1 MIPTIMKKKLL
12 LLHLFLFFGIVP
24 TITAQDIGKLKV
36 STMGLKKKGCEICHT
51 LPPTLPYIF
60 DANNQIILPCEGGG
74 RGGYSE
80 FPVTMSPFGL
90 EFGTPDITDPTQS
103 TGPITYDDNLVTME
117 NDGVNF
123 IIGIYGDDHYPNT
136 RFSDT
141 SSDYTLIKFSDAIM
155 QNWTGSLGNCFG
167 DFTFS
172 NFVPIFTIKTAFPN
186 ECVNGMTKLTT
197 YPSNKGN
204 DGAVVAKYGNWQFSL
219 DQGANWINFPPLYN
233 QTDSLEFKIYDF
245 LKASGVDALSYV
257 DQPIQFRI
265 ADPNKK
271 AGTDGSFTATPLTI
285 VYKTCDLIAQSI
297 ESRQVGCVKDV
308 TEPEIKVEFNR
319 PLNTDEKIVSLTIA
333 DAQSP
338 NTIIAS
344 ASNIT
349 VLNVINGTNGT
360 PTKFV
365 YILKGDNLLLKEES
379 FLLNNHTYVITNQ
392 CNIQSYAEPLVK
404 NNLIYYAESDNGRV
418 NMEHVPLEAIGTTKL
433 KATKPAKITITG
445 TAQGSTKIGTP
456 ANGKIITFAVA
467 GGTAICP
474 DVYYNFTWTRTDKN
488 NKTDIISYPDS
499 ETVTDSITNTTSTNL
514 INLSSGTYKVV
525 VKDKYGCSKDTI
537 FTITEPE
544 PIVVTIS
551 KTNDVLC
558 FNDAS
563 GAIKM
568 DTTTGGLLD
577 TKTNPPGTY
586 SYEWYKQQGD
596 DFVTTNIKEKSYSEF
611 DIGVYKIK
619 ATDNHENSGWSNEI
633 TIKPAVEITATSTP
647 THVLCNGGNTGSILL
662 AIAGGSTK
670 DKDGVE
676 KGYTVT
682 WLDGAITQDRT
693 NLVAGTYSYTIIDA
707 LGCKYNNGN
716 LTPVT
721 IIQPNPIIIAISS
734 QTPPTS
740 ATSTDGTLTLN
751 VSGGTGA
758 YTYFLK
764 KGTNPEVSYTSNPIT
779 GLNGTYTLRVQDAN
793 GCSKDYP
800 DTIAIVTLTVSKTM
814 QTDVLCKGD
823 PTSTGS
829 ITVLASGGTPK
840 SPDPKYTYQWYK
852 GTIKLT
858 GEIYPTITDLSIGTY
873 KVSVTDANRTIDS
886 DPFVITQP
894 TDPLTITSTLTQQQP
909 VSCNGGSDGA
919 IAITVAGGTGGYTYL
934 WNDNYTGKDR
944 TGLSKGT
951 YSVTVTDANQCSKTL
966 NGIIIGEPLP
976 ISIPTTIP
984 TTHVTVFG
992 QSTGALT
999 LLAGTPTGGNDGG
1012 YTYKWTSTT
1021 DINFGIKNTRDISGL
1036 YAGFYVLEV
1045 WDAKANVVDNAG
1057 CIATK
1062 TFEVKQNPEL
1072 KVVITETQFIK
1083 CNGDANG
1090 ELQAVVTGGVE
1101 SYNYSWFKNTKSI
1114 SGNTR
1119 TQSGMSAGDY
1129 TVTVTDSFGATKT
1142 ATVYPL
1148 TDPNI
1153 LTVALNS
1160 QTDVKCNGA
1169 FTGAIK
1175 ITIAG
1180 GTKIA
1185 IAGGTTTYK
1194 SIVWTKA
1201 GDASFVAN
1209 DPLNPT
1215 NLGFGDYQVVVT
1227 DAHDCT
1233 ATLSQSVKIIQP
1245 DFPLTIT
1252 PPTVANPQITNLTGY
1267 QTQNGKITITV
1278 TGGTPAYA
1286 HAWYAGFKKD
1296 WTNTAVPIP
1305 NNATASIGNLTA
1317 GDYYV
1322 RVTDKNLIC
1331 VVDQDFNVKQPA
1343 ELVITSIVQVSNTDI
1358 FCNGTKRAVLVA
1370 TITGGAPIDAS
1381 LPKKYTYRWYN
1392 VLTPSITAS
1401 TTNPTEPLGAGDYK
1415 LEVSDGFDNTYT
1427 NLVAIPVAE
1436 PTLLKVQFT
1445 QTNVSCKGGS
1455 DGAINITITGG
1466 TKITKGTSEYKIV
1479 WSTGTN
1485 SDSKTISGLYAS
1497 KIPYNVTVTDA
1508 NGCKTSAEITITEP
1522 ELLYLKMP
1530 VIKTPPSALGL
1541 QDGSITIE
1549 IAGGTPN
1556 YTYDWYDDKGTL
1568 IFSDK
1573 NKPSTTS
1580 INNIYAGQYFVEVT
1594 DAKGCKIFK
1603 QDLDKINPIEV
1614 AVNQINAVK
1623 CHGDATASIKANVKG
1638 GTPIY
1643 YYKWYKT
1650 TDPSNYISQDET
1662 LTGATAGKYYVIA
1675 SDSFHQTLQSETVEI
1690 TEPTAID
1697 NFLTADYTLCGD
1709 GKDWTI
1715 VTNPTEGTPPYTYI
1729 WNTSETTP
1737 TINVVA
1743 GTYYVTVSDKNG
1755 CGIKKEITL
1764 TIPAHLDAKATITKP
1779 TCYAGSDAT
1788 IVVTTIDGTAPF
1800 KYLWD
1805 TGEKSNVLSNASA
1818 KAYSVDITDARGCV
1832 ITRKYTID
1840 NPPKDVINIGD
1851 DVTLCKGQSLTIN
1864 ATIKDN
1870 NAKYAWTA
1878 DNGFVSDKPIITVDK
1893 PGVYSLTVTN
1903 NLGCQA
1909 TDAIKIDS
1917 DNIDISAEFAVS
1929 SQVFVNEKFII
1940 VDISNPQPDSLEW
1953 VLPAGANVTTKNKDF
1968 AEMSFSKAGEY
1979 ELTINTKRG
1988 NCTAFQTKKILVL
2001 EGNYVDPELDSK
2013 TVFDLKIYPNPSDGN
2028 FTIDAKLESVMPVKI
2043 KLYNLTNNVI
2053 IDSKADQGKSEYSFS
2068 FNLSGLASGVYYVL
2082 FESKQG
2088 NKLRKIIIK

>member
-1 MIPTIMKKKLL
+1 MKKYLL
-12 LLHLFLFFGIVP
+12 VLQFLLFLGMVHPIV
-24 TITAQDIGKLKV
+24 AQNVGKLTV
-36 STMGLKKKGCEICHT
+36 STTGLNKTGCDTRHT
-51 LPPTLPYIF
+51 PWPPKEYVNGIPIF
-60 DANNQIILPCEGGG
+60 YPDVL
-74 RGGYSE
+74 GYSD
-80 FPVTMSPFGL
+80 FPVTMYTNPDTEIVFGDSNPKT
-90 EFGTPDITDPTQS
+90 FTDNPVVMDVDGRNFTILVGGDDYYADPATYGS
-103 TGPITYDDNLVTME
+103 NTYD
-117 NDGVNF
+117 
-123 IIGIYGDDHYPNT
+123 
-136 RFSDT
+136 
-141 SSDYTLIKFSDAIM
+141 SSYAEAKIKFSDAIM
-155 QNWTGSLGNCFG
+155 LNWKDSITNCFG
-167 DFTFS
+167 KFIFTKFAP
-172 NFVPIFTIKTAFPN
+172 NFTIKTTTPN
-186 ECVNGMTKLTT
+186 DCVNNITRLITE
-197 YPSNKGN
+197 PSNIGN
-204 DGAVVAKYGNWQFSL
+204 DGIVVAKYGNWQFFSKKL
-219 DQGANWINFPPLYN
+219 NTWVDFPVGFNGQSSP
-233 QTDSLEFKIYDF
+233 EFKIYD
-245 LKASGVDALSYV
+245 LLIAARENTTSYIGDAV
-257 DQPIQFRI
+257 QFRVG
-265 ADPNKK
+265 NKD
-271 AGTDGSFTATPLTI
+271 DGSFTDTPISIAYT
-285 VYKTCDLIAQSI
+285 TCGAIAQNI
-297 ESRQVGCVKDV
+297 YSRQTGCPVDPTIPRV
-308 TEPEIKVEFNR
+308 DEGISVEFNR
-319 PLNTDEKIVSLTIA
+319 ALNAGETISLSIA
-333 DAQSP
+333 DTQTP
-338 NTIIAS
+338 NTKIAEVNDVTFS
-344 ASNIT
+344 DKIYPFAGN
-349 VLNVINGTNGT
+349 
-360 PTKFV
+360 
-365 YILKGDNLLLKEES
+365 NLQLEH
-379 FLLNNHTYVITNQ
+379 NHTYVVNSTCKAAANVTN
-392 CNIQSYAEPLVK
+392 NPVSNTIL
-404 NNLIYYAESDNGRV
+404 YYADADNGRTAMDY
-418 NMEHVPLEAIGTTKL
+418 NTSTDTTTNP
-433 KATKPAKITITG
+433 ATGGERTATIDHPEKITITG

-456 ANGKIITFAVA
+456 ANGKIITFALA
-467 GGTAICP
+467 GGTAICL
-474 DVYYNFTWTRTDKN
+474 DVYYHFTWTRTDKN

-499 ETVTDSITNTTSTNL
+499 ETVTDNITNTTSTNL

-563 GAIKM
+563 GALKV
-568 DTTTGGLLD
+568 DTTIGGLLD
-577 TKTNPPGTY
+577 NTTNPPGSY
-586 SYEWYKQQGD
+586 SYKWYKQE
-596 DFVTTNIKEKSYSEF
+596 TNLLFTDTGYKGITYDKFKEG
-611 DIGVYKIK
+611 IYKVE
-619 ATDNHENSGWSNEI
+619 ATDNFTNSGWSNKI
-633 TIKPAVEITATSTP
+633 TIDPAVEITATPTP
-647 THVLCNGGNTGSILL
+647 THVLCNGGNTGSISLVM
-662 AIAGGSTK
+662 AGGSTK
-670 DKDGVE
+670 DKNGVE

-682 WLDGAITQDRT
+682 WLDGAIIQNRT
-693 NLVAGTYSYTIIDA
+693 GLGAGTYSYTITDA

-779 GLNGTYTLRVQDAN
+779 GLNGTYSLRVQDAN

-800 DTIAIVTLTVSKTM
+800 DPIAIVTLTVSKTM

-894 TDPLTITSTLTQQQP
+894 TDPITVTSTLTQQQN
-909 VSCNGGSDGA
+909 VSCYGGSDGA

-999 LLAGTPTGGNDGG
+999 LPAGTPSGGNVGG

-1021 DINFGIKNTRDISGL
+1021 DVSFGTKYTRDLTGL
-1036 YAGFYVLEV
+1036 KAGFYTLEV
-1045 WDAKANVVDNAG
+1045 RDAKANVVDNAG
-1057 CIATK
+1057 CIATQ
-1062 TFEVKQNPEL
+1062 TFEVTQNPEL
-1072 KVVITETQFIK
+1072 KVVITKTQFIK

-1119 TQSGMSAGDY
+1119 TQSGMSVGDY

-1142 ATVYPL
+1142 ATVYTL
-1148 TDPNI
+1148 TEPNI
-1153 LTVALNS
+1153 LTVALTS

-1169 FTGAIK
+1169 FTGAI
-1175 ITIAG
+1175 
-1180 GTKIA
+1180 KIA

-1252 PPTVANPQITNLTGY
+1252 PPTVAIPQITNLTGY
-1267 QTQNGKITITV
+1267 QTQNGKIAITV

-1286 HAWYAGFKKD
+1286 YAWYAGFKKD

-1614 AVNQINAVK
+1614 TVNQINAVK

-1788 IVVTTIDGTAPF
+1788 ITVTTIDGTAPF

-1953 VLPAGANVTTKNKDF
+1953 VLPLDANVIEKNKDF

-1979 ELTINTKRG
+1979 ELTLNTKRG
-1988 NCTAFQTKKILVL
+1988 NCTAFQTKKILVV
-2001 EGNYVDPELDSK
+2001 EGNYVDPELEAK

-2043 KLYNLTNNVI
+2043 KLYNLTNNAI